1 MADLRQMLQSS
12 LWAHT
17 LSPEELAR
25 VCAESHE
32 EYVRAGTHV
41 GRIGD
46 EARHWLGVSE
56 GVLIMSVCSEEGK
69 ESTFTGVTNGGWFG
83 EGSLLKDGPWR
94 YNAIAARDSRIVWV
108 PRDTFRRLVQTSL
121 PFNHFLLTHL
131 NARLGLFIS
140 LVEYDRLLGPDA
152 RVARCLA
159 SLFNPDI
166 YPQTGRFVKLSQEE
180 IGHLSGLSR
189 QRANQALQLLE
200 KVGLLQIEFGG
211 VSVTDLPGLRSY
223 NGTSRNEARPGS
235 RTKPVTPP
243 A

>member
-41 GRIGD
+41 ARIGD

-159 SLFNPDI
+159 SACSTLTSIRKPAASSNSV
-166 YPQTGRFVKLSQEE
+166 RKKLV
-180 IGHLSGLSR
+180 ICRGC
-189 QRANQALQLLE
+189 RA
-200 KVGLLQIEFGG
+200 
-211 VSVTDLPGLRSY
+211 S
-223 NGTSRNEARPGS
+223 ARTRLCNCS
-235 RTKPVTPP
+235 KKWVCCRLNS
-243 A
+243 AACR